1 MQTLFN
7 IYNNCFNKKV
17 TIEYKIENGV
27 TIPRR
32 VHTIVISAQHSEN
45 IKLEEIKKQL
55 YEKVIKVSI
64 TYEFTFIAYS
74 SNTLY

>member
-1 MQTLFN
+1 MYLNLLLN
-7 IYNNCFNKKV
+7 IINVILIKKV
-17 TIEYKIENGV
+17 TIEYKIENGI

-45 IKLEEIKKQL
+45 IKLKEIKKQL

-64 TYEFTFIAYS
+64 
-74 SNTLY
+74 